1 MTRILSAVNQ
11 PQPRPT
17 PNDALN
23 RLVLAMARMAHA
35 LKALDEARHELH
47 EAMAEADDHDSGHL
61 GERRHVDAGELE
73 QPLPHVLGRDAVAGQ
88 DV

>member
-1 MTRILSAVNQ
+1 MNQ

-17 PNDALN
+17 PNDGLN
-23 RLVLAMARMAHA
+23 RLVVAMARMAHA
-35 LKALDEARHELH
+35 LKALEDARAELH

-61 GERRHVDAGELE
+61 GEGRHIDARDLE
-73 QPLPHVLGRDAVAGQ
+73 QPLPLVVSRRQAARE